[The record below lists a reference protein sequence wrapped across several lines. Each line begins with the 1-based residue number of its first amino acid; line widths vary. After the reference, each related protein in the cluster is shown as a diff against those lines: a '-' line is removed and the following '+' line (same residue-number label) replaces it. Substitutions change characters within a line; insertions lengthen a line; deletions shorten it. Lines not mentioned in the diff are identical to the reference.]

1 MGRSQV
7 HTENGAG
14 GSGADTDSSSMGG
27 SAGVK
32 QLEKPFILSE
42 GLPPVPYKLASKILR
57 GEYIDMAKL
66 LRDNL
71 EAQRR
76 AATTEVA
83 TPHPASTPKNR
94 REVPDILSWVQCF
107 GVYMAV
113 VTSTFPERTKELLA
127 YQTLIVREARRR
139 QTGLS
144 LTSHSTQS
152 PLWPKAN
159 EINVQAAFCVSR
171 ATIQRSSVLSTHP
184 HIRLQNMLVWGEER
198 KATSRRLNLD
208 SLHLTEQDQ

>member
-1 MGRSQV
+1 MGEIPNPREVHQLGLTVTVEGENGKESA
-7 HTENGAG
+7 HTESGAG
-14 GSGADTDSSSMGG
+14 GSGGDTDSSSVGG

-57 GEYIDMAKL
+57 GEYIDMAEL

-76 AATTEVA
+76 AASTAVVTS
-83 TPHPASTPKNR
+83 HPAATPKNR

-127 YQTLIVREARRR
+127 YQTLIVREARRCGGRGWLAYDAHFR
-139 QTGLS
+139 QQVMKNKADWSKLNQS
-144 LTSHSTQS
+144 LMRS

-159 EINVQAAFCVSR
+159 EINAQAAFCVSR
-171 ATIQRSSVLSTHP
+171 TTI
-184 HIRLQNMLVWGEER
+184 
-198 KATSRRLNLD
+198 
-208 SLHLTEQDQ
+208 

>member
-83 TPHPASTPKNR
+83 TPHPASTPRIDKR
-94 REVPDILSWVQCF
+94 CQ
-107 GVYMAV
+107 
-113 VTSTFPERTKELLA
+113 TF
-127 YQTLIVREARRR
+127 
-139 QTGLS
+139 
-144 LTSHSTQS
+144 
-152 PLWPKAN
+152 
-159 EINVQAAFCVSR
+159 
-171 ATIQRSSVLSTHP
+171 
-184 HIRLQNMLVWGEER
+184 
-198 KATSRRLNLD
+198 
-208 SLHLTEQDQ
+208 